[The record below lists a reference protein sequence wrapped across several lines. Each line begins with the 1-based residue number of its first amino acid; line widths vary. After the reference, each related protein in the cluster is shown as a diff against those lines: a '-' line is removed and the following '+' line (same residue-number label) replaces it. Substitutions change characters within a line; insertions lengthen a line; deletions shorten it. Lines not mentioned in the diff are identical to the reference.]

1 MRKGAIS
8 QVDFTYYTSR
18 PVRLAVDLVNT
29 LHAVSGHDVLAN
41 EADLHTFLS
50 AHEEALPPAE
60 VDEVTQQQYEVGK
73 HIYRD
78 LLDRWTMDE
87 ETMIEV
93 RALRATL
100 RKVFEQASADEQ
112 GAATLLNEVL
122 QSNGA
127 TPRIRWHDGP
137 LHLHFEP
144 YEQGCARWLAV
155 TTAMG
160 LAVVLC
166 DFQASRLGICAS
178 ASCRSAFIDSSKN
191 MQKRFCSEACAQR
204 ESVAAFRA
212 RKRTAN
218 KNA

>member
-1 MRKGAIS
+1 M
-8 QVDFTYYTSR
+8 DFTYYNSR

-29 LHAVSGHDVLAN
+29 LHAVTRQDSLVNKAN
-41 EADLHTFLS
+41 LRAFLN
-50 AHEEALPPAE
+50 AHEEAFPPMEA
-60 VDEVTQQQYEVGK
+60 DEVTHQQYQVGMR
-73 HIYRD
+73 IYRD
-78 LLDRWTMDE
+78 LLDRWTIDE
-87 ETMIEV
+87 ETLAEV
-93 RALRATL
+93 RVLRATL
-100 RKVFEQASADEQ
+100 RQVFEQANADEQ

-122 QSNGA
+122 QTNGA

-144 YEQGCARWLAV
+144 DEQGCARWLAV

-166 DFQASRLGICAS
+166 DFQARRLGICAS
-178 ASCRSAFIDSSKN
+178 SSCHSAFIDTSKN

-212 RKRTAN
+212 RKRMAN
-218 KNA
+218 RNG